1 MRSWVVTLCCLV
13 ASVAWA
19 QKTVTVVASYT
30 YHVPENVTVEQAKIT
45 ALERAKVQAIAD
57 EFGTLIG
64 QSNSTVVTN
73 ENGKSDTHFSSIGR
87 SDVNG
92 EWIETI
98 GEPQYAINYE
108 QGMLIV
114 NVKVKGRIRKLSG
127 PKIDLTV
134 NILRNGTELKYES
147 DDFRNGDDM
156 YLHFQSPVSGSLL
169 VYLVDYTARQVYCLL
184 PYSQQADM
192 AQPIEQGREY
202 LFFSAKSVAAEERQ
216 LVDEYTLTTDKKME
230 QNEMVVIF
238 NSGEL
243 AKANTSAREGQL
255 PRAMSI
261 DHFNKW
267 LAEMRIKDKNIQI
280 INKSLTIKK

>member
-30 YHVPENVTVEQAKIT
+30 YHVPENVTVEQAKTT
-45 ALERAKVQAIAD
+45 ALERAKVQAVAD

-64 QSNSTVVTN
+64 QSNSTLVTN

-114 NVKVKGRIRKLSG
+114 NVKVKGRIRKLAG
-127 PKIDLTV
+127 PKIDLAV

-202 LFFSAKSVAAEERQ
+202 LFFSADKAAANMKQ
-216 LVDEYTLTTDKKME
+216 LVDEYNLTCSQAME
-230 QNEMVVIF
+230 QNEVVILF
-238 NSGEL
+238 SPNDIV
-243 AKANTSAREGQL
+243 KANSTAGTCAL
-255 PRAMSI
+255 PRST
-261 DHFNKW
+261 DFGHFEKW
-267 LAEMRIKDKNIQI
+267 LVGLRNHDSKLQI
-280 INKSLTIKK
+280 VKKTLTIKR

>member
-30 YHVPENVTVEQAKIT
+30 YHVPENVTVEQAKTT

-64 QSNSTVVTN
+64 QSNSTVVIN

-127 PKIDLTV
+127 PKIDLAV

-156 YLHFQSPVSGSLL
+156 YLRFQSPVNGSLL

-243 AKANTSAREGQL
+243 AKANTSASEGQL

-280 INKSLTIKK
+280 INKSLTIKN

>member
-30 YHVPENVTVEQAKIT
+30 YHVPENVTVEQAKTT

-64 QSNSTVVTN
+64 QSNSTLVTN

-127 PKIDLTV
+127 PKIDLAV
-134 NILRNGTELKYES
+134 NIL
-147 DDFRNGDDM
+147 RNGDDM
-156 YLHFQSPVSGSLL
+156 YLHFQSPVSGRLL

-216 LVDEYTLTTDKKME
+216 VVDEYTLTTDKKME

-238 NSGEL
+238 SSGEL
-243 AKANTSAREGQL
+243 VKANTSASEGLL

-280 INKSLTIKK
+280 INKSLTIKN